1 MPDCRYMREGE
12 CRNRLALP
20 VYGPTPSAG
29 VCGQCQHRNG
39 LRGLG
44 DALAWVLSWTPA
56 VRLQR
61 KGYVGCKRRQEALNA
76 AVPSANSKPRR
87 KCGKCAKA
95 P

>member
-1 MPDCRYMREGE
+1 MRDGE

-20 VYGPTPSAG
+20 LYGPRPSKG
-29 VCGQCQHRNG
+29 VCSQCQYRNG

-44 DALAWVLSWTPA
+44 DALAWLLSWTPA

-61 KGYVGCKRRQEALNA
+61 RGCKACKRRQEAMNQ
-76 AVPSANSKPRR
+76 AVPMPAKQEPRR
-87 KCGKCAKA
+87 PCGKCGDRLKS